1 MLQVQDLPS
10 TSWSSCPPT
19 PLSSARDP
27 SCSPT
32 DGVLTDSPAHCRVIA
47 VLSGNPRDFEVT
59 QPSTDCLAL
68 LSSPLPLLHWFQG
81 TVRALVT
88 LETRFDIGCFL
99 LSVILGCHH
108 SKWYFSIANKSIS
121 STLPLKSG
129 TGSQGLQLPML
140 LYLLLCQWRLQKPKE
155 QHQVK
160 DYPDAWQYKKLD
172 RQRRR
177 LH

>member
-1 MLQVQDLPS
+1 MSPDTSQLRQRPKLQSYRWCPHQTAQL
-10 TSWSSCPPT
+10 TAESSLCWAGT
-19 PLSSARDP
+19 PAISRWH
-27 SCSPT
+27 
-32 DGVLTDSPAHCRVIA
+32 SPAQIV
-47 VLSGNPRDFEVT
+47 S
-59 QPSTDCLAL
+59 

-88 LETRFDIGCFL
+88 LQTRFHIGCFL

-129 TGSQGLQLPML
+129 TGSQGSQLPML